1 MSNFVLPDDAVVL
14 GFDPGGGHSFGAA
27 VLSRSEFAVT
37 TVGCVRDALAW
48 AIERCGDQVPMAAGL
63 DALLHWSDEPSGW
76 RPADRALRTAYP
88 RARSSVVSPNGLF
101 GAMAIGGMALAFRL
115 RERWPDLVLNET
127 RPKGL
132 HSALA
137 GQRDRPEQA
146 QSALDWFVDL
156 SRLTGDPLQNAHELD
171 AVISAWATQTGLT
184 QGWPDL
190 VGSDEHLVFPLGRVR
205 FLWPEALVAPHSG

>member
-48 AIERCGDQVPMAAGL
+48 AIERCGDQAPMAAGL
-63 DALLHWSDEPSGW
+63 DALLYWSDEPIAW
-76 RPADRALRTAYP
+76 RPADRLLRTAYP

-101 GAMAIGGMALAFRL
+101 GAMAICGMALACRL
-115 RERWPDLVLNET
+115 RERWPDQGLNET

-137 GQRDRPEQA
+137 GQPDRPA
-146 QSALDWFVDL
+146 Q
-156 SRLTGDPLQNAHELD
+156 
-171 AVISAWATQTGLT
+171 
-184 QGWPDL
+184 
-190 VGSDEHLVFPLGRVR
+190 
-205 FLWPEALVAPHSG
+205 

>member
-37 TVGCVRDALAW
+37 T
-48 AIERCGDQVPMAAGL
+48 
-63 DALLHWSDEPSGW
+63 
-76 RPADRALRTAYP
+76 ADRALRTAYP
-88 RARSSVVSPNGLF
+88 RARSSVVSPDGLF

-127 RPKGL
+127 RPKVL
-132 HSALA
+132 HYALA

-171 AVISAWATQTGLT
+171 AVISAWATQM
-184 QGWPDL
+184 
-190 VGSDEHLVFPLGRVR
+190 
-205 FLWPEALVAPHSG
+205 